1 MNTKP
6 EETAQWFRV
15 SPLAVVFFI
24 LGILRKMFSQGL
36 PALIVIF
43 AWIASAEGQLL
54 YWISVGAGL
63 LAALGLVFS
72 ILSYLRFRY
81 RVTDDRV
88 LLRQGVL
95 HRDELEIEF
104 HRVQNITIKE
114 PFYMRPLGLSVLS
127 IDTAGSGAKEISIAG
142 IQRELALTLRDQ
154 ILGAAKPF
162 TEPGSETPPEP
173 AINNGKLRLLLA
185 LSRRDVLTYGLTTNF
200 IFWILIAIGAVFG
213 SGDTG
218 ERIIARLGASFP
230 IDDTL
235 LLLQNEGGTL
245 LVGLA
250 IFGLILLI
258 LLLLPLISVLG
269 ALFRYDGYRLTVD
282 GETYRKSSGLLTRFD
297 DSIKQHKIQAL
308 VWKQNAIAL
317 YFKRISIQLRQAS
330 AGSEAHGGP
339 VPSGAK
345 ANFLVPSLLAGQANE
360 LSGEFFPGCHPSEA
374 IYSNV
379 DRRRFMVFNMAVL
392 LVPATLIAFILSLL
406 FSWMFLLVLPVFAG
420 ALFVITNRRWQKE
433 GYGVAG
439 GYGFVRRGF
448 IGTQTTVFPL
458 FKIQRI
464 DVRQT
469 PIQHRKGLAHLTIHL
484 ASHSVKVPYIPF
496 EDANRFRDLA
506 LYSAETSDV
515 AWY

>member
-1 MNTKP
+1 VNTKP
-6 EETAQWFRV
+6 ETTEQWFRV

-24 LGILRKMFSQGL
+24 LNLVQKMFSQGL
-36 PALIVIF
+36 PAVVVLF
-43 AWIASAEGQLL
+43 AWIASAEAYQL
-54 YWISVGAGL
+54 YWISRG
-63 LAALGLVFS
+63 AALFAVFGLAIS

-81 RVTDDRV
+81 RITDDRV

-95 HRDELEIEF
+95 HREELEVEF
-104 HRVQNITIKE
+104 HRVQNVTIKE

-127 IDTAGSGAKEISIAG
+127 IDTAGSGSKEISIAG
-142 IQRELALTLRDQ
+142 IQREQALNLRDHVMGAVKPDSTALPEQQ
-154 ILGAAKPF
+154 IKH
-162 TEPGSETPPEP
+162 
-173 AINNGKLRLLLA
+173 GKARLLVA
-185 LSRRDVLTYGLTTNF
+185 LSRRDVLIYGLTANF
-200 IFWILIAIGAVFG
+200 MIWMLIALGALFG
-213 SGDTG
+213 SGDTT
-218 ERIIARLGASFP
+218 ERFFSWLATRFALEDALFY
-230 IDDTL
+230 
-235 LLLQNEGGTL
+235 LQNEGGTL

-258 LLLLPLISVLG
+258 LVLLPLISILG

-330 AGSEAHGGP
+330 AGSEAHGGAA
-339 VPSGAK
+339 PSGAK
-345 ANFLVPSLLAGQANE
+345 ANFLVPSLLASQANE
-360 LSGEFFPGCHPSEA
+360 LSGEFFPECDPSGTA
-374 IYSNV
+374 YSHV
-379 DRRRFMVFNMAVL
+379 DRRRFMVFNMAVILVPVTLVVFIPSL
-392 LVPATLIAFILSLL
+392 LV
-406 FSWMFLLVLPVFAG
+406 SWMFLLALPVLAG

-439 GYGFVRRGF
+439 GYGFVRSGF
-448 IGTQTTVFPL
+448 IGTLTTVFPL

-484 ASHSVKVPYIPF
+484 ASHSVNVPYIPV

-506 LYSAETSDV
+506 LYSAQTSDV